1 MATQIPIPPPPMSA
15 GGQSAPSIGQQ
26 GQPSP
31 NNTLMSSP
39 AGLNFKPMGPSPQ
52 QQVEAFMQQIMQIS
66 DQLHGL
72 SQQYPTFDPSAR
84 LAIEV
89 IENGV
94 QPVVL
99 SIGGAE
105 QPPSPRPMGQ

>member
-1 MATQIPIPPPPMSA
+1 
-15 GGQSAPSIGQQ
+15 
-26 GQPSP
+26 
-31 NNTLMSSP
+31 
-39 AGLNFKPMGPSPQ
+39 
-52 QQVEAFMQQIMQIS
+52 MQQIMQIS

-72 SQQYPTFDPSAR
+72 AQQYPTFDPSAR
-84 LAIEV
+84 LAVEV

-105 QPPSPRPMGQ
+105 QPPSPRPMG